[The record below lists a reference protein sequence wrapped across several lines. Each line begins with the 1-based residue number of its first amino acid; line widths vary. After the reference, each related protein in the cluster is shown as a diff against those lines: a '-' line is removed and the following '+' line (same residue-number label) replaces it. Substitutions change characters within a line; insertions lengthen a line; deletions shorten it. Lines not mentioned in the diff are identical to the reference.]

1 MLRAKDL
8 MSKVLKFVTPN
19 ESIETISQIM
29 KDCDLGI
36 VPVLDEEHNLLGVV
50 TDRDIV
56 IRNIAKKA
64 TGNNKKEM
72 TAEDIMTRNVVT
84 ASPDDNIYDIS
95 KIMALKKIRRIPIVT
110 NNKLVG
116 IVSIADIAVT
126 RKFDSEIAEAI
137 SEISE

>member
-1 MLRAKDL
+1 MLKAKDL
-8 MSKVLKFVTPN
+8 MSKVLKFVMPN

-137 SEISE
+137 AEISE

>member
-1 MLRAKDL
+1 MLKAKDL
-8 MSKVLKFVTPN
+8 MSKVLKFVMPN

-56 IRNIAKKA
+56 IINIAKKA

>member
-8 MSKVLKFVTPN
+8 MSKVLKFVMPN

-84 ASPDDNIYDIS
+84 ASPDDDIYDIS

-137 SEISE
+137 AEISE

>member
-1 MLRAKDL
+1 MLKAKDL

-95 KIMALKKIRRIPIVT
+95 KKMALKKVRRIPIVA

-116 IVSIADIAVT
+116 MVSIADIAVT

>member
-1 MLRAKDL
+1 MLKAKDL

-137 SEISE
+137 SEISQ

>member
-1 MLRAKDL
+1 MLKAKDL
-8 MSKVLKFVTPN
+8 MSKVLKFVMPN

-84 ASPDDNIYDIS
+84 ASPDDNIYDSS

>member
-1 MLRAKDL
+1 MLKAKDL
-8 MSKVLKFVTPN
+8 MSKVLKFVMPD

-64 TGNNKKEM
+64 SDNNKKKM
-72 TAEDIMTRNVVT
+72 TAEDVMTRNVVT
-84 ASPDDNIYDIS
+84 ASPEDNIYDIS
-95 KIMALKKIRRIPIVT
+95 KIMALKKIRRIPIVA

>member
-1 MLRAKDL
+1 MLKAKDL
-8 MSKVLKFVTPN
+8 MSKVLKFVEPN

-36 VPVLDEEHNLLGVV
+36 VPVVDEEHHLLGVV

-64 TGNNKKEM
+64 LKNNEKNV
-72 TAEDIMTRNVVT
+72 TAADIMTRNVVT
-84 ASPDDNIYDIS
+84 ASPEDNIYDIS
-95 KIMALKKIRRIPIVT
+95 KIMSSKKIRRIPIVA
-110 NNKLVG
+110 NDKLIG

-126 RKFDSEIAEAI
+126 GKFDMEIAQAI
-137 SEISE
+137 SEISK

>member
-1 MLRAKDL
+1 MLKAKDL
-8 MSKVLKFVTPN
+8 MSKVLKFVMPN
-19 ESIETISQIM
+19 ESIENISQIM

-64 TGNNKKEM
+64 SNNNKGM

-95 KIMALKKIRRIPIVT
+95 KKMALKKIRRIPIVA

-116 IVSIADIAVT
+116 MVSIADIAVT
-126 RKFDSEIAEAI
+126 RKFDTEIAEAI
-137 SEISE
+137 SEISK

>member
-1 MLRAKDL
+1 MLKAKDL
-8 MSKVLKFVTPN
+8 MSKVLKFVTPQ
-19 ESIETISQIM
+19 EDVETISQIM

-36 VPVLDEEHNLLGVV
+36 VPVLDNEHNLLGVV

-56 IRNIAKKA
+56 IRNIAKSS
-64 TGNNKKEM
+64 NQSDKKNIK
-72 TAEDIMTRNVVT
+72 AEDIMTRNVVT

-116 IVSIADIAVT
+116 IISIADIAVT

>member
-1 MLRAKDL
+1 MLKAKDL
-8 MSKVLKFVTPN
+8 MSKVLKFVMPN

-137 SEISE
+137 SEISK

>member
-1 MLRAKDL
+1 MLKAKDL
-8 MSKVLKFVTPN
+8 MSKVLKFVMPN
-19 ESIETISQIM
+19 ESIENISQIM

-64 TGNNKKEM
+64 SNNNKGM

-84 ASPDDNIYDIS
+84 ASPDDNIYDIY
-95 KIMALKKIRRIPIVT
+95 KKMALKKIRRIPIVA

-116 IVSIADIAVT
+116 MVSIADIAVT
-126 RKFDSEIAEAI
+126 RKFDTEIAEAI
-137 SEISE
+137 SEISK

>member
-1 MLRAKDL
+1 MLKAKDL
-8 MSKVLKFVTPN
+8 MSKVLKFVMPD

-56 IRNIAKKA
+56 VRKIAKKA
-64 TGNNKKEM
+64 NENNKSQV

-95 KIMALKKIRRIPIVT
+95 KKMALKKVRRIPIVA

-116 IVSIADIAVT
+116 MVSIADIAVT

>member
-1 MLRAKDL
+1 MLKAKDL
-8 MSKVLKFVTPN
+8 MSKVLKFVMPN

-137 SEISE
+137 SEISQ

>member
-1 MLRAKDL
+1 MLKAKDL
-8 MSKVLKFVTPN
+8 MSKVVKFVTPE

-36 VPVLDEEHNLLGVV
+36 VPVVDEEHHLLGVV

-64 TGNNKKEM
+64 GNSKRDMK
-72 TAEDIMTRNVVT
+72 AEDIMTRNVVT
-84 ASPDDNIYDIS
+84 ASPDDDIYNIS
-95 KIMALKKIRRIPIVT
+95 RKMSSQKIRRIPIVA
-110 NNKLVG
+110 NDKLIG

-126 RKFDSEIAEAI
+126 RKFDAEIAQAI

>member
-1 MLRAKDL
+1 MLKAKDL
-8 MSKVLKFVTPN
+8 MSKVLKFVMPN